1 MSVPIASF
9 WITTGRIITG
19 CPKLLYSVVLSA
31 ECLGLEYNPIVKTR
45 GLKQGH
51 IVLKNRSTWGF
62 AQDRVFRFFTACRV
76 PLKNISI
83 FFHK

>member
-1 MSVPIASF
+1 MLLAVA
-9 WITTGRIITG
+9 GR
-19 CPKLLYSVVLSA
+19 LA
-31 ECLGLEYNPIVKTR
+31 RAEYNPIVKTR

-76 PLKNISI
+76 PLKNIFI
-83 FFHK
+83 FS